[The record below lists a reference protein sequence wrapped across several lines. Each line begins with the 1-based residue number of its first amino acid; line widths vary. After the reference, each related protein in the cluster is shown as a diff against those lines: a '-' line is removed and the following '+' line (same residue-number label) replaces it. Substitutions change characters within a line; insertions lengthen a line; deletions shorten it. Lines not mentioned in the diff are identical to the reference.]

1 MTKVLEAK
9 KILIVGSQGLIG
21 RSIVAKLVDSG
32 ANVISCDIG
41 SISIPDGS
49 GIDDGDESTVKYM
62 KLDITDENQVDA
74 LFQTYQDLDGII
86 NLAYPRNPAYGD
98 DFLDVTFANFTANV
112 SSNLG
117 GTFNLLKYA
126 SKSFLSNPR
135 ELSIVNF
142 SSIYGVVAP
151 KFEIY
156 KDTDMTMPVE
166 YASIKAGVQHMS
178 KYSVKYIK
186 DSRFRVNCVCP
197 GGVLSGQPENFREAY
212 KKQTLGHGM
221 IEPEDLTGTVLYLLS
236 NLSRFVNGQEII
248 VDDGFCL

>member
-1 MTKVLEAK
+1 MTKLLEAR
-9 KILIVGSQGLIG
+9 KILVVGSQGLIG
-21 RSIVAKLVDSG
+21 RTIVAKLVDSG
-32 ANVISCDIG
+32 ANVIACDVA
-41 SISIPDGS
+41 SACIPDGS
-49 GIDDGDESTVKYM
+49 EIDDRDESTIRYM
-62 KLDITDENQVDA
+62 KLDITEEDQIDS
-74 LFQTYQDLDGII
+74 LFQTHQDFYGII

-117 GTFNLLKYA
+117 STFNLLKYA

-178 KYSVKYIK
+178 KYSVKYIN
-186 DSRFRVNCVCP
+186 DSRFRVNCICP
-197 GGVLSGQPENFREAY
+197 GGVLSGQPENFRDAY
-212 KKQTLGHGM
+212 KKQTLGYGM
-221 IEPEDLTGTVLYLLS
+221 IDAEDLTGTVLYLLS
-236 NLSRFVNGQEII
+236 DLSRFVNGQEII